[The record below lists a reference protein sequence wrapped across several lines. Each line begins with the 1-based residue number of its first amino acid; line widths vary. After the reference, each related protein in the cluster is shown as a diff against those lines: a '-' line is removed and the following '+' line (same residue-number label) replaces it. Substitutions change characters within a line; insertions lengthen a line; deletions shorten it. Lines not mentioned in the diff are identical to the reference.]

1 MQEELPPLP
10 ASPLLTFEVSLSC
23 RSHLG
28 KHLAEGINKSEDGLS
43 HEALLPPRTPGP
55 AGPVRVPRGGP
66 AAQSRER
73 GPGL

>member
-1 MQEELPPLP
+1 MKEELPPSPAFPHLP
-10 ASPLLTFEVSLSC
+10 FGASLSR

-43 HEALLPPRTPGP
+43 HEALLLPRTPGP
-55 AGPVRVPRGGP
+55 AGPVRVPRGGL
-66 AAQSRER
+66 AAQSRGR